1 MNLEEKKQ
9 KLGYFHT
16 NWSRNLKE
24 VNQILKK
31 KKKGAANMPVSPD
44 TPEQR
49 SAAVIYHVELY
60 LQIFKGN
67 SSAV

>member
-1 MNLEEKKQ
+1 
-9 KLGYFHT
+9 
-16 NWSRNLKE
+16 
-24 VNQILKK
+24 
-31 KKKGAANMPVSPD
+31 MPVSPD